1 MIDNFKTDPA
11 EILVSG
17 GAFKQSLLQKACTGE
32 LTAENRESEVR
43 ESVI

>member
-17 GAFKQSLLQKACTGE
+17 GAFKQSLLQKVFGD
-32 LTAENRESEVR
+32 N
-43 ESVI
+43 

>member
-17 GAFKQSLLQKACTGE
+17 GGSSNNPFFKKPAP
-32 LTAENRESEVR
+32 AN
-43 ESVI
+43 